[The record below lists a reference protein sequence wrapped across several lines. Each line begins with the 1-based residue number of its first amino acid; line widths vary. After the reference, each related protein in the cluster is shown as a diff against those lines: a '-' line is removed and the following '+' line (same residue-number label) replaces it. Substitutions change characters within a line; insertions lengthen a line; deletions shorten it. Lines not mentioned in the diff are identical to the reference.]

1 MKPDEEAQLAHME
14 LLQDDLR
21 VFSEECLIVRQKDT
35 TLAPFVFNE
44 AQLHVHERLEAQR
57 REFGW
62 IRALILK
69 GRQQGISTYTAAR
82 YYHRASCRKGVS
94 VYILAHE
101 QPASDNLFGIVDR
114 YQRNNPLA
122 PHVGI
127 SNTKELIFDRLDSAY
142 AVATAGTKAG
152 GRSRA
157 TSLFHGSE
165 VAFWANAPDHF
176 AASVQGV
183 PLEADTEVLLES
195 TSAGPGGEFYERFLD
210 AEAGRGDYIPI
221 FLAWWLSRE
230 YARPPPADFDL
241 HKDPDVDGEMSEQEY
256 ADTYKLSLAQMCW
269 RRNKII
275 ELRDP
280 SLFQREYPASPAE
293 AWTAT
298 GEHEPFIGSLA
309 VTRARKTNKREA
321 IGPLIIG
328 VDPASNGGDRF
339 SMAARRG
346 KRVLWTQYRN
356 KINHLEGAAWIKQVV
371 DELNPARVNIDA
383 GNIGADIIVTLQT
396 MGPRYVQVVRA
407 VNFAATSE
415 TKLAMPDRPGPKNRR
430 AEMWKRMQ
438 QWLTDATAG
447 QIPDDDALQTDL
459 CAPRLKPLPS
469 NDFLLESKQDMK
481 KRRVKS
487 PDLADAIALTFAT
500 AEFLENYQE
509 RDYKAP
515 VFGSPESLQSEAEYS
530 YIPPPV
536 SGGTSWMG

>member
-1 MKPDEEAQLAHME
+1 MSDDAKLEHME
-14 LLQDDLR
+14 LLQEDLAT
-21 VFSEECLIVRQKDT
+21 FGEECLVVRDKAGILQ
-35 TLAPFVFNE
+35 PFVMND
-44 AQLHVHERLEAQR
+44 AQRHVHGILEKQR
-57 REFGW
+57 REQGW

-82 YYHRASCRKGVS
+82 YYHRAACNKGVN

-101 QPASDNLFGIVDR
+101 QPASDNLFSIVDR
-114 YQRNNPLA
+114 FQRNNPIA

-183 PLEADTEVLLES
+183 PLETDTAVILES

-210 AEAGRGDYIPI
+210 AESGRGDYIPV
-221 FLAWWLSRE
+221 FLPWWLSRE
-230 YARPPPADFDL
+230 YARPPPPEFEL
-241 HKDPDVDGEMSEQEY
+241 HKDPDVDGEMSELEY
-256 ADTYKLSLAQMCW
+256 ADTWKLSLAQMCW

-280 SLFQREYPASPAE
+280 ALFQREYPANPAE

-298 GEHEPFIGSLA
+298 GEHEPFISALA
-309 VTRARKTNKREA
+309 VTRARKRERKA
-321 IGPLIIG
+321 IGPLVIG

-339 SMAARRG
+339 SVSARRG
-346 KRVLWTQYRN
+346 PRVLWTQWRN
-356 KINHLEGAAWIKQVV
+356 KINHLEGAAWIKQVI
-371 DELNPARVNIDA
+371 DDLNPVRVNIDA
-383 GNIGADIIVTLQT
+383 GNIGADVIVTLQT
-396 MGPRYVQVVRA
+396 YGPKYVQVVRA

-438 QWLTDATAG
+438 QWLTSEIGG
-447 QIPDDDALQTDL
+447 QIPDMDALATDL
-459 CAPRLKPLPS
+459 TAPRLKPLPN

-481 KRRVKS
+481 KRRVRS
-487 PDLADAIALTFAT
+487 PDLADSIALTFAFT
-500 AEFLENYQE
+500 EFFEGYQAEDKSPQ
-509 RDYKAP
+509 
-515 VFGSPESLQSEAEYS
+515 VFGSPESLRQEAEYS
-530 YIPPPV
+530 YSNAPV
-536 SGGTSWMG
+536 FGSGGWMT

>member
-1 MKPDEEAQLAHME
+1 M
-14 LLQDDLR
+14 LLRDNLP
-21 VFSEECLIVRQKDT
+21 VFSEECLIVRGKDT
-35 TLAPFVFNE
+35 ALVPFVFND
-44 AQLHVHERLEAQR
+44 AQLAVHERLEQQR
-57 REFGW
+57 AELGW

-82 YYHRASCRKGVS
+82 YYHRASTRKGVS

-114 YQRNNPLA
+114 YQRNNPIA

-183 PLEADTEVLLES
+183 PLEADTEVILES
-195 TSAGPGGEFYERFLD
+195 TSSGAGGEFYERWID

-221 FLAWWLSRE
+221 FLPWWLSRE
-230 YARPPPADFDL
+230 YARPPPAGFEL
-241 HKDPDVDGEMSEQEY
+241 AKDPDTDGEMSEVEY
-256 ADTYKLSLAQMCW
+256 ADTWHLSLAQMCW

-280 SLFQREYPASPAE
+280 ALFQREYPASPAE

-298 GEHEPFIGSLA
+298 GEHEPFISALA
-309 VTRARKTNKREA
+309 VTRARKRQREA
-321 IGPLIIG
+321 IGPLILG

-339 SMAARRG
+339 SISARRG
-346 KRVLWTQYRN
+346 KRVIWTQYRN
-356 KINHLEGAAWIKQVV
+356 KINHLEATAWIR
-371 DELNPARVNIDA
+371 DLIDTLNPARVNIDA
-383 GNIGADIIVTLQT
+383 GNIGADVIVSLQT
-396 MGPRYVQVVRA
+396 LGPRCVQVVRG

-415 TKLAMPDRPGPKNRR
+415 TKMAMPNTPGPKNRR

-438 QWLTDATAG
+438 AWLADEVGG
-447 QIPDDDALQTDL
+447 QIPDMDALQTDL

-469 NDFLLESKQDMK
+469 NDFLLESKQEMK
-481 KRRVKS
+481 KRRVRS
-487 PDLADAIALTFAT
+487 PDLADSIALTFAFS
-500 AEFLENYQE
+500 EFLGDAQMQD
-509 RDYKAP
+509 RTTP
-515 VFGSPESLQSEAEYS
+515 TFGSPESLQSEAEYS
-530 YIPPPV
+530 YSPPPS
-536 SGGTSWMG
+536 SGPTSWMG

>member
-1 MKPDEEAQLAHME
+1 MTPDENAKLAHMA
-14 LLQDDLR
+14 LLRDDLP
-21 VFSEECLIVRQKDT
+21 VFCEECLIVRQKNT
-35 TLAPFVFNE
+35 KLAPFVLND
-44 AQLHVHERLEAQR
+44 AQRFVHEKLEQQR
-57 REFGW
+57 REMGW

-82 YYHRASCRKGVS
+82 YYQRASTRKGVS

-127 SNTKELIFDRLDSAY
+127 SNTKELIFDILDSAY

-165 VAFWANAPDHF
+165 VGFWANAPDHF

-183 PLEADTEVLLES
+183 PLEEDTEVILES
-195 TSAGPGGEFYERFLD
+195 TSAGPGGEFYERWLD
-210 AEAGRGDYIPI
+210 AEAARGDYIPI

-230 YARPPPADFDL
+230 YARTPTAGFEL
-241 HKDPDVDGEMSEQEY
+241 HKDPDVDGDMSEQEY

-280 SLFQREYPASPAE
+280 ALFQREYPASPAE
-293 AWTAT
+293 AWTET
-298 GEHEPFIGSLA
+298 GENEPFIASLA
-309 VTRARKTNKREA
+309 VTRARKRQREA

-339 SMAARRG
+339 SISARRG
-346 KRVLWTQYRN
+346 RRVLWTQYRN
-356 KINHLEGAAWIKQVV
+356 KINHLEGAQWIRQII

-383 GNIGADIIVTLQT
+383 GNIGADIIVTLQA

-415 TKLAMPDRPGPKNRR
+415 TKLAMPERPGPKNRR

-438 QWLTDATAG
+438 QWLTDEVGG
-447 QIPDDDALQTDL
+447 QIPDIDALQTDL
-459 CAPRLKPLPS
+459 CAPRLKPMTT
-469 NDFLLESKQDMK
+469 NDFLLESKQEMK
-481 KRRVKS
+481 KRHVRS
-487 PDLADAIALTFAT
+487 PDLADSIALTFAFT
-500 AEFLENYQE
+500 EFFEHYQ
-509 RDYKAP
+509 DKDSKP
-515 VFGSPESLQSEAEYS
+515 PTFGSPESLQQEAEYS
-530 YIPPPV
+530 YSPPPIFG
-536 SGGTSWMG
+536 SGGWMG